1 MNIADLDADQHVL
14 PGNIIYKQ
22 HGSHWWPGENCIMG
36 RNFTIHSKVTG
47 YVKYYRDPAR
57 HPDRKY
63 IGVVFRKEDTLPYPK
78 HAERKRRLGM
88 TAIVPRDAQKTAGLS
103 ASGIPSVVRRT
114 DPERPNAIP
123 QVLSLHKDYTYREEN
138 WRIGRLVKTTGLQ
151 IKGFKSRR
159 AYMRHRR
166 WARERALEG
175 MRKVQ
180 AKMAQEGVDDEWVEM
195 ARAKAAE
202 NKAKKQKG
210 AKKAKGN
217 PRKK

>member
-1 MNIADLDADQHVL
+1 
-14 PGNIIYKQ
+14 
-22 HGSHWWPGENCIMG
+22 MG
-36 RNFTIHSKVTG
+36 RDFTIHAMATG
-47 YVKYYRDPAR
+47 YVKYYRDPAK

-63 IGVVFRKEDTLPYPK
+63 IGVTFRKEDTLPYPQ

-88 TAIVPRDAQKTAGLS
+88 TATLIRDAEAAATTS

-114 DPERPNAIP
+114 DPDRPNDAP

-151 IKGFKSRR
+151 IKGYKSRH

-166 WARERALEG
+166 WARERSLEG

-180 AKMAQEGVDDEWVEM
+180 AKMAQEEVDDEWVEL

-202 NKAKKQKG
+202 MKAKGQKG
-210 AKKAKGN
+210 GQKKAKGN

>member
-1 MNIADLDADQHVL
+1 
-14 PGNIIYKQ
+14 
-22 HGSHWWPGENCIMG
+22 MG
-36 RNFTIHSKVTG
+36 RDFTIHAMATG
-47 YVKYYRDPAR
+47 YVKYYRDPAK

-63 IGVVFRKEDTLPYPK
+63 IGVAFRKEDTLPYPK
-78 HAERKRRLGM
+78 HAERKRRLNM
-88 TAIVPRDAQKTAGLS
+88 TPTVMRDPAPAPELS
-103 ASGIPSVVRRT
+103 ASGIPNVVRRT
-114 DPERPNAIP
+114 DPERPAAAP

-138 WRIGRLVKTTGLQ
+138 WRIGRLVRTTGLQ

-166 WARERALEG
+166 WARERTLEG

-180 AKMAQEGVDDEWVEM
+180 AKLAQEDVNDEWVEA

-202 NKAKKQKG
+202 MKGKKQKPQ
-210 AKKAKGN
+210 KKQKGN